1 MMSKR
6 DVDKKTI
13 LQRRTRIMVFGTFDG
28 LHEGHINFFKQ
39 AKNLMKSSFLIV
51 SIARDKNVI
60 KIKKKKPILSEN
72 ERFALVKKSKFVDK
86 VVLAGKVK
94 YLPHILKEKPD
105 IIALGYDQKA
115 YVKNLKKDLKNKGIL
130 VKIIRL
136 KPYKEKIYKSHLLH
150 AKGRSAS
157 GGKN

>member
-1 MMSKR
+1 MLW
-6 DVDKKTI
+6 VPT
-13 LQRRTRIMVFGTFDG
+13 
-28 LHEGHINFFKQ
+28 HITH
-39 AKNLMKSSFLIV
+39 SSLIV

-60 KIKKKKPILSEN
+60 RIKKKKPILSEN

-115 YVKNLKKDLKNKGIL
+115 YIDKRGS
-130 VKIIRL
+130 RGRGSS
-136 KPYKEKIYKSHLLH
+136 YTASE
-150 AKGRSAS
+150 AKA
-157 GGKN
+157 